1 MKTQAPFFRPEPP
14 ERRNDGRPL
23 PRGPLTVVQRP
34 GEDPEDAAQRPLEWG
49 LIRRLFGYTKP
60 FAWQRNW
67 LVFLT
72 LARSAQ
78 LAGLTWLFS
87 SAIAGPVARGDR
99 AGLWWTALG
108 YGLLAL
114 VSESMFHF
122 RMRYAQE
129 LGERVVHRLRGELF
143 ASVQRQ
149 PMAFFHKTKLGRVLG
164 RMTSD
169 IEALRVGIQDVF
181 FVSIVQGGQMLG
193 AAVVM
198 LWTDWPMF
206 LVVLGLA
213 PVIWKVNLHFRDR
226 LSRFSRASH
235 ESFSRVTAT
244 LAESVNGIRVT
255 QGFVREATNAGLF
268 RRLLADHSRH
278 NMNLARA
285 SATLN
290 PILELNNQFFIAAL
304 LLLGGWRVL
313 HGGMD
318 IGALITFFFFA
329 NFFFAPITVLGN
341 LYNHA
346 LVAMAG
352 AERVFKLIDREP
364 EWVDAPDAVDLPDPR
379 REQGAWSGE
388 QGTTSKEPGA
398 ESQTAPGST
407 LPAPGSR
414 LTGVDLE
421 FRNVTFA
428 YEPDTPVLRDVSF
441 RAAPGQTIALVGH
454 TGSGKS
460 SIINLATKF
469 YLPDAGE
476 ILIDGREI
484 RSITG
489 RSLHRQLGIVTQQN
503 FLFTGTVLDNIRFA
517 RPEATEAEVRAA
529 LAALGCPELPEQLP
543 DGLATEV
550 GERGGGLSL
559 GQRQLVCFARAWLAD
574 PRLVIL
580 DEATSAI
587 DSLTEARLQEALVR
601 LLRGRT
607 SLVVAHRLSTIRAA
621 DLILVLD
628 RGVVVERGTH
638 DELLAR
644 GGAYARLHAQF
655 ASGGTAD
662 A

>member
-1 MKTQAPFFRPEPP
+1 MKTSAPFLQPDPP
-14 ERRNDGRPL
+14 PGRRDDGRPL
-23 PRGPLTVVQRP
+23 PQGPLTVVQRSADDAD
-34 GEDPEDAAQRPLEWG
+34 EAAQRPLEWG
-49 LIRRLFGYTKP
+49 LIRRLFGYTRP

-67 LVFLT
+67 LIFLT
-72 LARSAQ
+72 LVRGAQ

-87 SAIAGPVARGDR
+87 AAIAGPVARGDR
-99 AGLWWTALG
+99 PALWWTVLG

-114 VSESMFHF
+114 FSEGLFHF
-122 RMRYAQE
+122 RMRYSQE
-129 LGERVVHRLRGELF
+129 LGERVVHRLRADLF

-149 PMAFFHKTKLGRVLG
+149 PMAFFHQTKLGRILG

-181 FVSIVQGGQMLG
+181 FVSIVQLAQM
-193 AAVVM
+193 AAAAAIMV
-198 LWTDWPMF
+198 WTDWAMF

-255 QGFVREATNAGLF
+255 QGFVREAMNAGLF
-268 RRLLADHSRH
+268 RRLLNDHSRH

-304 LLLGGWRVL
+304 LLLGGWRVF
-313 HGGMD
+313 HGDME

-329 NFFFAPITVLGN
+329 NFFFGPITVLGN
-341 LYNHA
+341 LYNQA

-352 AERVFKLIDREP
+352 AERVFRLIDRRP
-364 EWVDAPDAVDLPDPR
+364 EWADAPEARDLPDPR
-379 REQGAWSGE
+379 V
-388 QGTTSKEPGA
+388 
-398 ESQTAPGST
+398 APG
-407 LPAPGSR
+407 PAARDSKSGTSDFKSPPAAAS
-414 LTGVDLE
+414 GVDLE
-421 FRNVTFA
+421 FRGVTFS
-428 YEPDTPVLRDVSF
+428 YEPGRPVLREVSF
-441 RAAPGQTIALVGH
+441 RAAPGRAVALVGH

-476 ILIDGREI
+476 ILVDGREI
-484 RSITG
+484 RAITG

-517 RPEATEAEVRAA
+517 RPGAGEAEVRAA
-529 LAALGCPELPEQLP
+529 LAALGCPDLPEQLP
-543 DGLATEV
+543 NGLATEV

-587 DSLTEARLQEALVR
+587 DSLTEARLQEALSR

-628 RGVVVERGTH
+628 RGAVAESGAH
-638 DELLAR
+638 EALLAR
-644 GGAYARLHAQF
+644 GGAYARLHARF
-655 ASGGTAD
+655 ASGGA
-662 A
+662 AHG

>member
-14 ERRNDGRPL
+14 PERRNDGLPL
-23 PRGPLTVVQRP
+23 PQGPLTVVQRSAD
-34 GEDPEDAAQRPLEWG
+34 EADEAAQRPLEWG
-49 LIRRLFGYTKP
+49 LIRRLFGYTRP
-60 FAWQRNW
+60 FARQRNW
-67 LVFLT
+67 LIFLT
-72 LARSAQ
+72 LVRAVQ

-87 SAIAGPVARGDR
+87 AAIAGPVARGDR
-99 AGLWWTALG
+99 AALWWTVLG

-114 VSESMFHF
+114 LSEGLFHF

-129 LGERVVHRLRGELF
+129 LGERVVHRLRADLF
-143 ASVQRQ
+143 DSVQRQ
-149 PMAFFHKTKLGRVLG
+149 PMAFFHKTKLGRILG

-169 IEALRVGIQDVF
+169 IEALRTGIQDVF
-181 FVSIVQGGQMLG
+181 FVSIVQIGQM
-193 AAVVM
+193 AAAAAIM
-198 LWTDWPMF
+198 LWTDWAMF

-226 LSRFSRASH
+226 LSRYSRAQQ

-268 RRLLADHSRH
+268 RRLLADHSRN

-304 LLLGGWRVL
+304 LLLGGWRVF
-313 HGGMD
+313 HGDME

-329 NFFFAPITVLGN
+329 NFFFGPITVLGN
-341 LYNHA
+341 LYNQA

-352 AERVFKLIDREP
+352 AERVFKLIDRAP
-364 EWVDAPDAVDLPDPR
+364 EWTDAPDAADLKDPR
-379 REQGAWSGE
+379 QRPVAQSGM
-388 QGTTSKEPGA
+388 GVPPMSP
-398 ESQTAPGST
+398 ESTGGMPVPRQAS
-407 LPAPGSR
+407 
-414 LTGVDLE
+414 GVDLE
-421 FRNVTFA
+421 FRHVTFA
-428 YEPDTPVLRDVSF
+428 YEPDRPVLRDVSF
-441 RAAPGQTIALVGH
+441 RAAPGQTVALVGH

-476 ILIDGREI
+476 ILIDGHEI
-484 RSITG
+484 RALTG

-529 LAALGCPELPEQLP
+529 LAALGCADLPEQLP
-543 DGLATEV
+543 KGLATEV

-587 DSLTEARLQEALVR
+587 DSLTEARLQEALSR

-628 RGVVVERGTH
+628 RGEVVERGAH
-638 DELLAR
+638 AELLAR

-655 ASGGTAD
+655 ASGGA
-662 A
+662 AHE

>member
-1 MKTQAPFFRPEPP
+1 VSAPDSSRAPAPAA
-14 ERRNDGRPL
+14 RL
-23 PRGPLTVVQRP
+23 PQGSLTVVPRSSD
-34 GEDPEDAAQRPLEWG
+34 EADDALQRPLEWSI
-49 LIRRLFGYTKP
+49 IRRLFAYTRP
-60 FAWQRNW
+60 FAARRNW

-87 SAIAGPVARGDR
+87 TAIAGPVSKGDR
-99 AGLWWTALG
+99 PGLWLAVLA

-114 VSESMFHF
+114 LSEGMFHF
-122 RMRYAQE
+122 RMRFAQE
-129 LGERVVHRLRGELF
+129 LGERVVHRLRADLF
-143 ASVQRQ
+143 ESVQRQ
-149 PMAFFHKTKLGRVLG
+149 PMSFFHRTKLGRILG

-169 IEALRVGIQDVF
+169 IEALRAGIQDVF
-181 FVSIVQGGQMLG
+181 FVSIVQLGQMIG

-198 LWTDWPMF
+198 IWTDSVMF

-213 PVIWKVNLHFRDR
+213 PVIWKVNRHFRNR
-226 LSRFSRASH
+226 LSRYSRATQ

-255 QGFVREATNAGLF
+255 QGFVREETNAGLF
-268 RRLLADHSRH
+268 RRLLNDHSRH
-278 NMNLARA
+278 NLNLARA

-313 HGGMD
+313 HGDME
-318 IGALITFFFFA
+318 IGELITFFFFA
-329 NFFFAPITVLGN
+329 NLFFHPLTVLGN
-341 LYNHA
+341 QYNQA

-352 AERVFKLIDREP
+352 AERVFKLVDRAP
-364 EWVDAPDAVDLPDPR
+364 EWSDAPDAADLPDPR
-379 REQGAWSGE
+379 AGAGPANPAS
-388 QGTTSKEPGA
+388 TSSNRGA
-398 ESQTAPGST
+398 G
-407 LPAPGSR
+407 L
-414 LTGVDLE
+414 DLE
-421 FRNVTFA
+421 FRNVTFS
-428 YEPDTPVLRDVSF
+428 YEPGRPVLRDVSF
-441 RAAPGQTIALVGH
+441 RAAPGQTVALVGH

-469 YLPDAGE
+469 YLPDSGE
-476 ILIDGREI
+476 VLVDGREI
-484 RSITG
+484 RRITG

-517 RPEATEAEVRAA
+517 RPEASEAEVRGA
-529 LAALGCPELPEQLP
+529 LEALGCPDLPGQLPE
-543 DGLATEV
+543 GLATAV

-559 GQRQLVCFARAWLAD
+559 GQRQLVCFARAWLAN

-587 DSLTEARLQEALVR
+587 DSLTEARLQAALSR

-621 DLILVLD
+621 DRILVLD
-628 RGVVVERGTH
+628 RGLVVESGAH
-638 DELLAR
+638 DELVAR

-655 ASGGTAD
+655 ASGGAEHE
-662 A
+662 

>member
-1 MKTQAPFFRPEPP
+1 MKTQAPFFRPDPPP
-14 ERRNDGRPL
+14 ERRNDGLPL
-23 PRGPLTVVQRP
+23 PQGSLTVVQRSAD
-34 GEDPEDAAQRPLEWG
+34 EADEVAQRPLEWG
-49 LIRRLFGYTKP
+49 LVRRLFGYTRP
-60 FAWQRNW
+60 FARQRNW
-67 LVFLT
+67 LIFLT
-72 LARSAQ
+72 LVRAVQ

-87 SAIAGPVARGDR
+87 AAIAGPVARGDR
-99 AGLWWTALG
+99 AALWWTVLG

-114 VSESMFHF
+114 LSEGLFHF

-129 LGERVVHRLRGELF
+129 LGERVVHRLRADLF

-149 PMAFFHKTKLGRVLG
+149 PMAFYHKTKLGRILG

-181 FVSIVQGGQMLG
+181 FVSIVQIGQM
-193 AAVVM
+193 AAAAAIMV
-198 LWTDWPMF
+198 WTDWALF

-226 LSRFSRASH
+226 LSRYSRASH

-255 QGFVREATNAGLF
+255 QGFVREALNAGLF

-313 HGGMD
+313 HDRME

-329 NFFFAPITVLGN
+329 NFFFGPITVLGN
-341 LYNHA
+341 LYNQA

-352 AERVFKLIDREP
+352 AERVFKLIDRPP
-364 EWVDAPDAVDLPDPR
+364 EWTDDPDAADLPDPR
-379 REQGAWSGE
+379 GADRS
-388 QGTTSKEPGA
+388 EPK
-398 ESQTAPGST
+398 SPISD
-407 LPAPGSR
+407 LKSPPPAAAG
-414 LTGVDLE
+414 LDLE
-421 FRNVTFA
+421 FRHVSFA
-428 YEPDTPVLRDVSF
+428 YEPGRPVLRDVSF
-441 RAAPGQTIALVGH
+441 RATPGQTLALVGH

-476 ILIDGREI
+476 ILVDGREI
-484 RSITG
+484 RAITG
-489 RSLHRQLGIVTQQN
+489 KSLHRQIGIVTQQN

-517 RPEATEAEVRAA
+517 RPEATEGEVRAA
-529 LAALGCPELPEQLP
+529 LAALGCADLPDQLP
-543 DGLATEV
+543 NGLATEV

-587 DSLTEARLQEALVR
+587 DSLTEARLQEALAR

-628 RGVVVERGTH
+628 RGELVERGSH
-638 DELLAR
+638 AELLAR

-655 ASGGTAD
+655 AAGD
-662 A
+662 AEGA

>member
-1 MKTQAPFFRPEPP
+1 MKTQAPFFRPDPP
-14 ERRNDGRPL
+14 PGTRNDGLPL
-23 PRGPLTVVQRP
+23 PQGPLTVVQRP
-34 GEDPEDAAQRPLEWG
+34 TDDADEAAQRPLEWS
-49 LIRRLFGYTKP
+49 LIRRLFGYTAP
-60 FAWQRNW
+60 FARQRNW
-67 LVFLT
+67 LIVLT
-72 LARSAQ
+72 LLRSAQ

-87 SAIAGPVARGDR
+87 AAIAGPVARGDR
-99 AGLWWTALG
+99 AALWWTVLG

-114 VSESMFHF
+114 LSEGLFHF

-129 LGERVVHRLRGELF
+129 LGERVVHRLRADLF

-149 PMAFFHKTKLGRVLG
+149 PMAFFHKTKLGRILG

-169 IEALRVGIQDVF
+169 IESLRTGIQDVF
-181 FVSIVQGGQMLG
+181 FVSIVQLGQM
-193 AAVVM
+193 AAAAAIM
-198 LWTDWPMF
+198 LWTDWVLF

-226 LSRFSRASH
+226 LSRYSRAQQ

-268 RRLLADHSRH
+268 RRLLADHSRN

-285 SATLN
+285 SATLT

-304 LLLGGWRVL
+304 LLLGGWRVF
-313 HGGMD
+313 HGDME

-329 NFFFAPITVLGN
+329 NFFFAPIAVLGN
-341 LYNHA
+341 LYNQA

-352 AERVFKLIDREP
+352 AERVFKLIDRTP
-364 EWVDAPDAVDLPDPR
+364 EWTDAPAAADLPDPR
-379 REQGAWSGE
+379 AASARANL
-388 QGTTSKEPGA
+388 
-398 ESQTAPGST
+398 ESQISNFKSPPSA
-407 LPAPGSR
+407 AA
-414 LTGVDLE
+414 GVDLE
-421 FRNVTFA
+421 FRRVSFA
-428 YEPDTPVLRDVSF
+428 YEPDRPVLREVSF

-476 ILIDGREI
+476 IVIDGREI
-484 RSITG
+484 RAITG

-517 RPEATEAEVRAA
+517 RPEATETDVLSA
-529 LAALGCPELPEQLP
+529 LAALGCSDLPAQLP
-543 DGLATEV
+543 KGLATEV

-559 GQRQLVCFARAWLAD
+559 GQRQLVCFARAWLAN

-587 DSLTEARLQEALVR
+587 DSLTEARMQDALTR

-621 DLILVLD
+621 DLILALD
-628 RGVVVERGTH
+628 RGEVAERGSH

-655 ASGGTAD
+655 ASGGA
-662 A
+662 ANE

>member
-1 MKTQAPFFRPEPP
+1 MKTTAPFSRPEPP
-14 ERRNDGRPL
+14 SPPPGGD
-23 PRGPLTVVQRP
+23 PRGLPGSTLTVVQRP
-34 GEDPEDAAQRPLEWG
+34 ADEAEEAAQRPLEWG
-49 LIRRLFGYTKP
+49 LIRRLLGYTRP
-60 FAWQRNW
+60 FAARRNW

-72 LARSAQ
+72 LVRSAQ

-87 SAIAGPVARGDR
+87 AAIAGPVATGDR
-99 AGLWWTALG
+99 AGLWLAVLG

-114 VSESMFHF
+114 LSEGMFHF
-122 RMRYAQE
+122 RMRFAQE
-129 LGERVVHRLRGELF
+129 LGERVVHRIRADLF

-149 PMAFFHKTKLGRVLG
+149 PMAFFHKTKLGRILG

-169 IEALRVGIQDVF
+169 IEALRAGIQDVF
-181 FVSIVQGGQMLG
+181 FVSIVQLGQMLG
-193 AAVVM
+193 AALVM
-198 LWTDWPMF
+198 IWTDPVMF

-213 PVIWKVNLHFRDR
+213 PVIWKVNRHFRDR
-226 LSRFSRASH
+226 LSRYSRATQ

-255 QGFVREATNAGLF
+255 QGFVREETNAGLF

-278 NMNLARA
+278 NLNLARA

-304 LLLGGWRVL
+304 LLLGGWRAL
-313 HGGMD
+313 HGNMEVGE
-318 IGALITFFFFA
+318 LITFFFFA
-329 NFFFAPITVLGN
+329 NLFFHPITVLGN
-341 LYNHA
+341 QYNQA

-352 AERVFKLIDREP
+352 AERVFKLIDRAP
-364 EWVDAPDAVDLPDPR
+364 EWVDDPAAEDLPDPR
-379 REQGAWSGE
+379 A
-388 QGTTSKEPGA
+388 
-398 ESQTAPGST
+398 GSARAD
-407 LPAPGSR
+407 LKSEISNLRSSPAS
-414 LTGVDLE
+414 GVDLE
-421 FRNVTFA
+421 FRAVTFA
-428 YEPDTPVLRDVSF
+428 YEPDRPVLRDVSF
-441 RAAPGQTIALVGH
+441 RAAPGQTVALVGH

-476 ILIDGREI
+476 ILVDGREI
-484 RSITG
+484 RAVTG

-503 FLFTGTVLDNIRFA
+503 FLFTGSVLENIRFA
-517 RPEATEAEVRAA
+517 RPGAGEAEVRAA
-529 LAALGCPELPEQLP
+529 LAALGCPDLPEQLP
-543 DGLATEV
+543 AGLATEV

-587 DSLTEARLQEALVR
+587 DSLTEARLQEALSR

-638 DELLAR
+638 DELVAR

-655 ASGGTAD
+655 ASGGTAHE
-662 A
+662 

>member
-1 MKTQAPFFRPEPP
+1 MKTQAPFFRPDPPP
-14 ERRNDGRPL
+14 EKRNDGLPL
-23 PRGPLTVVQRP
+23 PQGPLTVVQRAA
-34 GEDPEDAAQRPLEWG
+34 DDADDVAQRPLEWG
-49 LIRRLFGYTKP
+49 LIRRLLGYTRP
-60 FAWQRNW
+60 FARQRNW

-72 LARSAQ
+72 LVRAAQ

-87 SAIAGPVARGDR
+87 AAIAGPVARGDR
-99 AGLWWTALG
+99 AALWWAVLG

-114 VSESMFHF
+114 LSEGLFHF

-129 LGERVVHRLRGELF
+129 LGERVVHRLRADLF
-143 ASVQRQ
+143 ESVQRQ
-149 PMAFFHKTKLGRVLG
+149 PMAFFHKTKLGRILG

-169 IEALRVGIQDVF
+169 IESLRTGIQDVF
-181 FVSIVQGGQMLG
+181 FVSIVQLGQM
-193 AAVVM
+193 AAAASIM
-198 LWTDWPMF
+198 LWTDWVLC

-226 LSRFSRASH
+226 LSRYSRAQQ

-268 RRLLADHSRH
+268 RRLLADHSRN

-304 LLLGGWRVL
+304 LLLGGWRVF
-313 HGGMD
+313 HGDME
-318 IGALITFFFFA
+318 IGALITFLFFA
-329 NFFFAPITVLGN
+329 NFFFAPITILGN
-341 LYNHA
+341 LYNQA

-352 AERVFKLIDREP
+352 AERVFKLIDRSP
-364 EWVDAPDAVDLPDPR
+364 EWADAPAAADLPDPR
-379 REQGAWSGE
+379 AASA
-388 QGTTSKEPGA
+388 SA
-398 ESQTAPGST
+398 
-407 LPAPGSR
+407 
-414 LTGVDLE
+414 GVDLE
-421 FRNVTFA
+421 FRRVSFA
-428 YEPDTPVLRDVSF
+428 YEPDRPVLRDVSF
-441 RAAPGQTIALVGH
+441 RAAPGRTIALVGH

-484 RSITG
+484 RAITG

-517 RPEATEAEVRAA
+517 RPEATETDVLSA
-529 LAALGCPELPEQLP
+529 LAALGCSDLPAQLP
-543 DGLATEV
+543 KGLATEV

-587 DSLTEARLQEALVR
+587 DSLTEARLQDALTR

-628 RGVVVERGTH
+628 RGEVAERGSH

-655 ASGGTAD
+655 ASGGA
-662 A
+662 ANE

>member
-1 MKTQAPFFRPEPP
+1 MKTKAPFFRADPPP
-14 ERRNDGRPL
+14 ERRNDGLPL
-23 PRGPLTVVQRP
+23 PKGPLTVVQRP
-34 GEDPEDAAQRPLEWG
+34 GEEADEAAQRPLEWG
-49 LIRRLFGYTKP
+49 LIRRLFGYTRP

-67 LVFLT
+67 LILLT
-72 LARSAQ
+72 LIRGAQ

-87 SAIAGPVARGDR
+87 AAIAGPVARGDR
-99 AGLWWTALG
+99 PALWWTVLG

-114 VSESMFHF
+114 FSEGLFHF
-122 RMRYAQE
+122 RMRYSQE
-129 LGERVVHRLRGELF
+129 LGERVVHRLRADLF

-149 PMAFFHKTKLGRVLG
+149 PMAFFHRTKLGRILG

-181 FVSIVQGGQMLG
+181 FVSIVQLAQMV
-193 AAVVM
+193 AAAAIMV
-198 LWTDWPMF
+198 WTDWVMF

-226 LSRFSRASH
+226 LSRYSRASH

-255 QGFVREATNAGLF
+255 QGFVREAMNAGLF
-268 RRLLADHSRH
+268 RRLLNDHSRH

-304 LLLGGWRVL
+304 LLLGGWRVF
-313 HGGMD
+313 HGDME

-329 NFFFAPITVLGN
+329 NFFFGPITILGN
-341 LYNHA
+341 LYNQA

-364 EWVDAPDAVDLPDPR
+364 EWSDAVGATDLEDPR
-379 REQGAWSGE
+379 RKQGAGSGE
-388 QGTTSKEPGA
+388 QGAK
-398 ESQTAPGST
+398 QTAPLFTTDSGYPLHAPRST
-407 LPAPGSR
+407 LQG
-414 LTGVDLE
+414 LDLE
-421 FRNVTFA
+421 FRRVTFS
-428 YEPDTPVLRDVSF
+428 YEPGVPVLRDVSF
-441 RAAPGQTIALVGH
+441 RAAPGKTVALVGH

-469 YLPDAGE
+469 YLPDSGE
-476 ILIDGREI
+476 ILVDGREI
-484 RSITG
+484 RSLAG

-503 FLFTGTVLDNIRFA
+503 FLFTGTVLENIRFA
-517 RPEATEAEVRAA
+517 RPEAGEAEVRAA
-529 LAALGCPELPEQLP
+529 LAALGCPDLPEQLP
-543 DGLATEV
+543 NGLATEV

-587 DSLTEARLQEALVR
+587 DSLTEARLQEALSR

-628 RGVVVERGTH
+628 RGEVAERGSH
-638 DELLAR
+638 GELLAR

-655 ASGGTAD
+655 ASGGA
-662 A
+662 AHE

>member
-1 MKTQAPFFRPEPP
+1 MKTQAPFFRPDPP
-14 ERRNDGRPL
+14 PGTRNDGLPL
-23 PRGPLTVVQRP
+23 PQGPLTVVQRP
-34 GEDPEDAAQRPLEWG
+34 TDDADEAAQRPLEWS
-49 LIRRLFGYTKP
+49 LIRRLFGYTAP
-60 FAWQRNW
+60 FARQRNW
-67 LVFLT
+67 LIVLT
-72 LARSAQ
+72 LLRSAQ

-87 SAIAGPVARGDR
+87 AAIAGPVARGDR
-99 AGLWWTALG
+99 AALWWTVLG

-114 VSESMFHF
+114 LSEGLFHF

-129 LGERVVHRLRGELF
+129 LGERVVHRLRADLF

-149 PMAFFHKTKLGRVLG
+149 PMAFFHKTKLGRILG

-169 IEALRVGIQDVF
+169 IESLRTGIQDVF
-181 FVSIVQGGQMLG
+181 FVSIVQLGQM
-193 AAVVM
+193 AAAAAIM
-198 LWTDWPMF
+198 LWTDWVLF

-226 LSRFSRASH
+226 LSRYSRAQQ

-268 RRLLADHSRH
+268 RRLLADHSRN

-285 SATLN
+285 SATLT

-304 LLLGGWRVL
+304 LLLGGWRVF
-313 HGGMD
+313 HGDME

-329 NFFFAPITVLGN
+329 NFFFAPIAVLGN
-341 LYNHA
+341 LYNQA

-352 AERVFKLIDREP
+352 AERVFKLIDRTP
-364 EWVDAPDAVDLPDPR
+364 EWTDAPAAADLPDPR
-379 REQGAWSGE
+379 AASARANL
-388 QGTTSKEPGA
+388 
-398 ESQTAPGST
+398 ESQISNFKSPPSA
-407 LPAPGSR
+407 AA
-414 LTGVDLE
+414 GVDLE
-421 FRNVTFA
+421 FRRVSFA
-428 YEPDTPVLRDVSF
+428 YEPDRPVLREVSF

-476 ILIDGREI
+476 IVIDGREI
-484 RSITG
+484 RAITG

-517 RPEATEAEVRAA
+517 RPEATEADVLSA
-529 LAALGCPELPEQLP
+529 LAALGCSDLPAQLP
-543 DGLATEV
+543 KGLATEV

-559 GQRQLVCFARAWLAD
+559 GQRQLVCFARAWLAN

-587 DSLTEARLQEALVR
+587 DSLTEARMQDALTR

-621 DLILVLD
+621 DLILALD
-628 RGVVVERGTH
+628 RGEVAERGSH

-655 ASGGTAD
+655 ASGGA
-662 A
+662 ANE

>member
-1 MKTQAPFFRPEPP
+1 MKTTAPFLRSGAPQPP
-14 ERRNDGRPL
+14 PGNPPPGAA
-23 PRGPLTVVQRP
+23 LTVVQRSA
-34 GEDPEDAAQRPLEWG
+34 DDADEAPQRPLEWG
-49 LIRRLFGYTKP
+49 LIRRLLGYTRP
-60 FAWQRNW
+60 FAARRNW
-67 LVFLT
+67 LIFLT
-72 LARSAQ
+72 LARAAQ

-87 SAIAGPVARGDR
+87 AAIAGPVTGADR
-99 AGLWWTALG
+99 AALWWAVLG

-114 VSESMFHF
+114 LAEFMFHF

-129 LGERVVHRLRGELF
+129 LGEAVVHRMRADVF
-143 ASVQRQ
+143 DSVQRQ
-149 PMAFFHKTKLGRVLG
+149 PMAFFHRTKLGRILG

-169 IEALRVGIQDVF
+169 IEALRAGIQEVF
-181 FVSIVQGGQMLG
+181 FVSIVQLGVMIG

-198 LWTDWPMF
+198 LLTDWVMF

-226 LSRFSRASH
+226 LSRYSRATQ

-255 QGFVREATNAGLF
+255 QGFVREETNAGLF
-268 RRLLADHSRH
+268 RRLLNDHSRH
-278 NMNLARA
+278 NLNLARA

-313 HGGMD
+313 HGSME
-318 IGALITFFFFA
+318 IGELITFFFFA
-329 NFFFAPITVLGN
+329 NQFFHPITVLGGQ
-341 LYNHA
+341 YNTA

-352 AERVFKLIDREP
+352 AERVFRLIDREP
-364 EWVDAPDAVDLPDPR
+364 EWSDAPGAAELPDPR
-379 REQGAWSGE
+379 AGAAGRS
-388 QGTTSKEPGA
+388 
-398 ESQTAPGST
+398 APG
-407 LPAPGSR
+407 L
-414 LTGVDLE
+414 DLE
-421 FRNVTFA
+421 FRGVSFA
-428 YEPDTPVLRDVSF
+428 YEPGTPVLRDVSF
-441 RAAPGQTIALVGH
+441 RAAPGQTVALVGH

-476 ILIDGREI
+476 ILVDGREI

-503 FLFTGTVLDNIRFA
+503 FLFTGSVLDNIRFA
-517 RPEATEAEVRAA
+517 RPEASEAEVRAA
-529 LAALGCPELPEQLP
+529 LAALGCPELPDQLP
-543 DGLATEV
+543 KGLATEV

-587 DSLTEARLQEALVR
+587 DSLTEARLQEALSR
-601 LLRGRT
+601 LLSGRT

-621 DLILVLD
+621 DQILVLD
-628 RGVVVERGTH
+628 RGVVVERGAH
-638 DELLAR
+638 DSLVAA

-655 ASGGTAD
+655 ASGGA
-662 A
+662 AHE

>member
-1 MKTQAPFFRPEPP
+1 MKTTAPFFRPDPPP

-23 PRGPLTVVQRP
+23 PQGSLTVVPR
-34 GEDPEDAAQRPLEWG
+34 GTEDTDEVAQRPLEWG
-49 LIRRLFGYTKP
+49 LIRRLFGYTQP
-60 FAWQRNW
+60 FARQRNW
-67 LVFLT
+67 LIFLT
-72 LARSAQ
+72 LVRAAQ

-87 SAIAGPVARGDR
+87 AAIAGPVARGDR
-99 AGLWWTALG
+99 IGLWWTVLG

-114 VSESMFHF
+114 VSEGMFHF

-129 LGERVVHRLRGELF
+129 LGERVVHRLRAELF

-149 PMAFFHKTKLGRVLG
+149 PMAFFHKTKLGRILG

-181 FVSIVQGGQMLG
+181 FVSIVQMGQMLG
-193 AAVVM
+193 AAAVM
-198 LWTDWPMF
+198 IWTDRVMF

-226 LSRFSRASH
+226 LSRYSRASH

-304 LLLGGWRVL
+304 LLLGGWRVF
-313 HGGMD
+313 HGDMT

-329 NFFFAPITVLGN
+329 NFFFAPITILGN

-352 AERVFKLIDREP
+352 AERVFRLIDRAP
-364 EWVDAPDAVDLPDPR
+364 EWTESPEAADLPDPR
-379 REQGAWSGE
+379 AGGARKDLASE
-388 QGTTSKEPGA
+388 LSDSKSPPSA
-398 ESQTAPGST
+398 A
-407 LPAPGSR
+407 A
-414 LTGVDLE
+414 GVDLE

-428 YEPDTPVLRDVSF
+428 YEPDRPVLRDVSF
-441 RAAPGQTIALVGH
+441 RAAPGQTVALVGH

-476 ILIDGREI
+476 ILVDGRDI
-484 RSITG
+484 RAITG

-517 RPEATEAEVRAA
+517 RPDATEAEVRAA
-529 LAALGCPELPEQLP
+529 LAALGCPELPDQLP
-543 DGLATEV
+543 KGLATEV

-587 DSLTEARLQEALVR
+587 DSLTEARLQDALSR

-628 RGVVVERGTH
+628 RGVAVERGSH
-638 DELLAR
+638 EELLAR

-655 ASGGTAD
+655 ASGGA
-662 A
+662 AHE

>member
-1 MKTQAPFFRPEPP
+1 MSEAPFRAESAAAS
-14 ERRNDGRPL
+14 GRA
-23 PRGPLTVVQRP
+23 GPVKESQGPGPGSTLTVVQP
-34 GEDPEDAAQRPLEWG
+34 PADGGDEAPQRPLEWG
-49 LIRRLFGYTKP
+49 LIRRLLGYTRP
-60 FAWQRNW
+60 HAARRNW
-67 LVFLT
+67 LIFLT
-72 LARSAQ
+72 LARAAQ

-87 SAIAGPVARGDR
+87 AAIAGPVSEGDR
-99 AGLWWTALG
+99 AGLWWAVLG

-114 VSESMFHF
+114 LTEGMFHF
-122 RMRYAQE
+122 RMRFAQE
-129 LGERVVHRLRGELF
+129 MGEQVVHRLRAELF

-149 PMAFFHKTKLGRVLG
+149 PMVFFHRTKLGRVLG
-164 RMTSD
+164 RVTSD
-169 IEALRVGIQDVF
+169 VEALRAGIQEVF
-181 FVSIVQGGQMLG
+181 FVSIVQLGVMVG

-198 LWTDWPMF
+198 VWTDAVMF

-213 PVIWKVNLHFRDR
+213 PVIWRVNRVFRER
-226 LSRFSRASH
+226 LSRYSRATQ

-255 QGFVREATNAGLF
+255 QGFVREETNAGLF

-278 NMNLARA
+278 NLNLARA

-313 HGGMD
+313 QGSME
-318 IGALITFFFFA
+318 IGELITFFFFA
-329 NFFFAPITVLGN
+329 NQFFHPITVLGGQ
-341 LYNHA
+341 YNQA

-352 AERVFKLIDREP
+352 AERVFRLIDREP
-364 EWVDAPDAVDLPDPR
+364 EWIDAPGVADLPDPR
-379 REQGAWSGE
+379 GARAGE
-388 QGTTSKEPGA
+388 A
-398 ESQTAPGST
+398 
-407 LPAPGSR
+407 SR
-414 LTGVDLE
+414 AVGLDLE
-421 FRNVTFA
+421 FRGVTFA
-428 YEPDTPVLRDVSF
+428 YEPGRPVLRDVSF
-441 RAAPGQTIALVGH
+441 RAAPGRTIALVGH

-476 ILIDGREI
+476 ILVDGREI
-484 RSITG
+484 RAISG

-503 FLFTGTVLDNIRFA
+503 FLFTGSVLENIRFA
-517 RPEATEAEVRAA
+517 RPEASEAEVRGA
-529 LAALGCPELPEQLP
+529 LAALGCAELPEQLP
-543 DGLATEV
+543 RGLETEV

-587 DSLTEARLQEALVR
+587 DSLTEARLQEALGR
-601 LLRGRT
+601 LLKGRT

-628 RGVVVERGTH
+628 RGEVVERGAH
-638 DELLAR
+638 AELMEL
-644 GGAYARLHAQF
+644 GGHYARLHARF
-655 ASGGTAD
+655 VSGGGDEA
-662 A
+662 